1 MALQHNRD
9 VNNGTNGAL
18 QKRKG
23 GAFAYEAGCGFH
35 TVLRNFS
42 VLSES
47 SKQRGR
53 RSTREAAA
61 KTCANVE
68 KEQHRSARRSKHRK
82 THGKG
87 RGGNRSES
95 PPAKKHRDRRGR
107 NKGCPGGCSFCR
119 PEIHKRMYD
128 LAATGRAVRDWK
140 SQYRQRGGA
149 ETCITKAGRE
159 IFSGSIAGMVAH
171 LPAQL

>member
-1 MALQHNRD
+1 MSDGEHKA
-9 VNNGTNGAL
+9 
-18 QKRKG
+18 
-23 GAFAYEAGCGFH
+23 
-35 TVLRNFS
+35 
-42 VLSES
+42 
-47 SKQRGR
+47 RGR
-53 RSTREAAA
+53 TREPHARGRSQ
-61 KTCANVE
+61 NIREEFDVE

-140 SQYRQRGGA
+140 SQYRQRGGP